1 MSRKV
6 KTILIVVIVLILLV
20 LITSPRIKLFES
32 EAQRPSDASDVD
44 RRLPVLAYI
53 IKPEPVS
60 NKLNSTGT
68 VLANEEVELRSE
80 ISGKVEQIL
89 FPEGSRVKKGDVL
102 IKINDSELKAQLFK
116 LESQDKL
123 AADKEQR
130 RKQLLESNLISP
142 EDYEAALNEL
152 NSIRADI
159 QLTEARIEK
168 TTLRAPFD
176 GVIGLRYVSEGSY
189 VSPATRIANLQ
200 NISSIKVDFAIP
212 EKYAKDVQKG
222 QRIRFRTAG
231 REELRGGSIY
241 AIEPKIDPLTR
252 TVQIRAI
259 SANPD
264 GSILPGSFA
273 EVEVVLEEIDNAIMV
288 PTQALMPELGGQ
300 KVFLYKGGTAIAT
313 AVQTGIRTE
322 TKVQITS
329 GLQINDT
336 LITTG
341 LLQLRPNMPVNLTE
355 IK

>member
-6 KTILIVVIVLILLV
+6 KTILIVVIALILIV

-32 EAQRPSDASDVD
+32 EAQRPGDAGGGD
-44 RRLPVLAYI
+44 RRLPVAGYVV
-53 IKPEPVS
+53 KPEPVS

-80 ISGKVEQIL
+80 ISGKVEQIH
-89 FPEGSRVKKGDVL
+89 FTEGSRVTKGDIL
-102 IKINDSELKAQLFK
+102 LKINDSELKAQLFK
-116 LESQDKL
+116 QESQVKL

-142 EDYEAALNEL
+142 EDYETALNEL

-168 TTLRAPFD
+168 TSLRAPFD
-176 GVIGLRYVSEGSY
+176 GVIGLRYVSEGSF

-200 NISSIKVDFAIP
+200 NKSSLKVDFSIP
-212 EKYAKDVQKG
+212 EKYAKEVRKG
-222 QRIRFRTAG
+222 QRIRFRAAG
-231 REELRGGSIY
+231 RDDFRTGTIY
-241 AIEPKIDPLTR
+241 AVEPKIDPLTR

-259 SANPD
+259 SVNPD
-264 GSILPGSFA
+264 GAILPGSFA
-273 EVEVVLEEIDNAIMV
+273 EVEVVLQQIDDAMMV

-300 KVFLYKGGTAIAT
+300 KVFVLRGGAAAPTN
-313 AVQTGIRTE
+313 VQTGLRTD

-329 GLQINDT
+329 GLKFNDT

-341 LLQLRPNMPVNLTE
+341 LLQLRPNMPVKLTE
-355 IK
+355 IN